1 MRNTVLGIIAMSLL
15 MITACKKTS
24 STNLGGTWTF
34 QTVNYTATSFATGY
48 GLITVTNQP
57 TAYSTEYT
65 TLTVNFYGGLPT
77 QNSFF
82 TSGTFNVVK
91 ENKLDS
97 TDQVSLDLNIAGASG
112 NTLYRSTGSGANQTV
127 NVSVSNGKLTIT
139 GSGVELANVLNA
151 ADSAALNLDLIQP

>member
-1 MRNTVLGIIAMSLL
+1 MSLL

-57 TAYSTEYT
+57 TAYSTEYA
-65 TLTVNFYGGLPT
+65 TLTVNFYVGLPT
-77 QNSFF
+77 QNNYF
-82 TSGTFNVVK
+82 TSGTFNVVQ